1 MIITRVVAAS
11 TSLLLMAMLGASNAP
26 AQACGNSFADIS
38 ILDAEGNSVPGV
50 TIELVAQAP
59 YDIYSEGTEIIG

>member
-11 TSLLLMAMLGASNAP
+11 TSLLLMAMLGASNAQ

-38 ILDAEGNSVPGV
+38 ILDAEGNECSWCDNRVSGSSA
-50 TIELVAQAP
+50 LRRLQ
-59 YDIYSEGTEIIG
+59 